1 MATVLTMPSKTHQ
14 ETPGAVRTYRRRT
27 RVIDGRVWEIVERV
41 DGPHGGT
48 PAPFGPRI
56 PAPSSADVR
65 AVA

>member
-1 MATVLTMPSKTHQ
+1 MAMVLTMPSKTHQ
-14 ETPGAVRTYRRRT
+14 ETPSAVRTYRRRT

-48 PAPFGPRI
+48 PAPCGLRL